1 MQQSSRTSTPTN
13 YKPAAMTAE
22 LRPPHIPASPSSPS
36 LQKERSQRPTVL
48 KEEALSSQESLAH
61 KPDTPKTKP
70 VTILDKSHVEE
81 SMSAAMKAF
90 EEEEYR
96 KQKSHEAAMA
106 RKMEEQRLEY
116 EHELRMME
124 LRKMKQT

>member
-1 MQQSSRTSTPTN
+1 
-13 YKPAAMTAE
+13 MTAE